1 MESVDI
7 APSVPSRITLV
18 GRIFFGVGL
27 LGLGIQFFFY
37 HDFIPV
43 MVPWLP
49 NWIPW
54 HTFWIYAF
62 GTLLAIVGL
71 SIISGVGTRRV
82 SAISGLFFLASF
94 IFLHIPHNLIA
105 GTTSIDAWTQPLK
118 EFAFAGCAFVIAG
131 LFPPAGSISGNNPA
145 FLSRLENYAIS
156 LAKYPLAI
164 MVIVFGAD
172 HFIYTTFV
180 ASLVPAWI
188 PGHIFW
194 TYFAGLA
201 LIAAGVGIIIN
212 VKARLAATMLG
223 AMLLTWVVILH
234 IPRAIADPYGRIGNE
249 VTSVFEALAYSGIA
263 FIMGRT
269 LPPT

>member
-1 MESVDI
+1 METVETWS
-7 APSVPSRITLV
+7 PHRIISV

-27 LGLGIQFFFY
+27 LGIGLQFFIY
-37 HDFIPV
+37 HNFIPV

-49 NWIPW
+49 NRIPW
-54 HTFWIYAF
+54 HAFWIYAF
-62 GTLLAIVGL
+62 GTLLVIVGL
-71 SIISGVGTRRV
+71 SIITGIKTRPI
-82 SAISGLFFLASF
+82 SAISGLLFLASF
-94 IFLHIPHNLIA
+94 VFLHIPHNFIA
-105 GTTSIDAWTQPLK
+105 GTISIGAWTQPLK
-118 EFAFAGCAFVIAG
+118 EFAFAGSAFVIAG
-131 LFPPAGSISGNNPA
+131 LFASDGPNPGSKPTL
-145 FLSRLENYAIS
+145 LSKLEDFAIPVS
-156 LAKYPLAI
+156 KYPLAI

-188 PGHIFW
+188 PGHVFW

-223 AMLLTWVVILH
+223 AMLLTWVIILH

-249 VTSVFEALAYSGIA
+249 VTSVFEALAFSGIA
-263 FIMGRT
+263 FILGRI
-269 LPPT
+269 LPKREE